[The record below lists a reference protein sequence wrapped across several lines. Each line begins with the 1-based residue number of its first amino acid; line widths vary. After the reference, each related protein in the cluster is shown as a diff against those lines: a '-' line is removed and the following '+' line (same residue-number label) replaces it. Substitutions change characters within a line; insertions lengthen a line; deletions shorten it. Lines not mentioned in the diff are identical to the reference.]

1 MLSSFDKSAKSV
13 ILFGEALVDVFPD
26 GAVVGGAPFNVA
38 RHLQAFGLHP
48 VLVTRTG
55 DDPNRHKLIK
65 LMQGFGMPTS
75 GVQCDMH
82 YPTGQVLIEFGE
94 KGHEFEILANQAYDF
109 IDSAIVRDIASAV
122 QPDLIYFGTLAQR
135 NQISRKALEEILQH
149 ASQVPRFFD
158 INLRKPWYSPEII
171 RYSLAQADYA
181 KMNEDELIELPKLLG
196 MQANK
201 DMHAV
206 AQHLIED
213 FQLKSVLVTSGG
225 DGAWLLDQT
234 GTESRAS
241 GIEDVTIK
249 DTVGAGDGF
258 SAVSI
263 LGLLFN
269 WPDTLVLERAN
280 RFAAAICGMRGAI
293 PESPEFYADFL
304 KEWELSP
311 KTKQ

>member
-1 MLSSFDKSAKSV
+1 MHSGYDKSAKSV

-48 VLVTRTG
+48 ILVTRTG
-55 DDPNRHKLIK
+55 NDDYRQKLIK
-65 LMQGFGMPTS
+65 LMQRFGMSIS

-94 KGHEFEILANQAYDF
+94 KGHEFEILADQAYDF
-109 IDSAIVRDIASAV
+109 IDSEIVRDIVSSV
-122 QPDLIYFGTLAQR
+122 QPDLVYFGTLAQR

-149 ASQVPRFFD
+149 TSKVPRFFD

-171 RYSLAQADYA
+171 RYSLTQADYA

-196 MQANK
+196 MQTNEDA
-201 DMHAV
+201 HAV
-206 AQHLIED
+206 AQYLIED
-213 FQLKSVLVTSGG
+213 FQLKSVLVTAGS
-225 DGAWLLDQT
+225 DGAWLLDRT
-234 GTESRAS
+234 GTESRTS
-241 GIEDVTIK
+241 GIENVTIK

-269 WPDTLVLERAN
+269 WPGTLVLERAN

-293 PESPEFYADFL
+293 PESAEFYSDFL
-304 KEWELSP
+304 KEWDLSI
-311 KTKQ
+311 KIKQ

>member
-1 MLSSFDKSAKSV
+1 MPSGYDKSAKSV

-55 DDPNRHKLIK
+55 NDPNRQKLIK
-65 LMQGFGMPTS
+65 LMQKFGMSTA
-75 GVQCDMH
+75 GVQCDMD
-82 YPTGQVLIEFGE
+82 YPTGQVLIELGE
-94 KGHEFEILANQAYDF
+94 AGHEFKILADQAYDF
-109 IDSAIVRDIASAV
+109 IDSTLVRDVASSV
-122 QPDLIYFGTLAQR
+122 QPDLVYFGTLAQR
-135 NQISRKALEEILQH
+135 NQISRKALKEILQH
-149 ASQVPRFFD
+149 TSQVPRFFD

-171 RYSLAQADYA
+171 RNSLIQADYA

-196 MQANK
+196 MQTNK
-201 DMHAV
+201 DTHAV
-206 AQHLIED
+206 ARYLIKD
-213 FQLKSVLVTSGG
+213 FQLKSVLVTAGG

-234 GTESRAS
+234 GTESRTS

-293 PESPEFYADFL
+293 PESPEFYSDFL
-304 KEWELSP
+304 KEWDMSI